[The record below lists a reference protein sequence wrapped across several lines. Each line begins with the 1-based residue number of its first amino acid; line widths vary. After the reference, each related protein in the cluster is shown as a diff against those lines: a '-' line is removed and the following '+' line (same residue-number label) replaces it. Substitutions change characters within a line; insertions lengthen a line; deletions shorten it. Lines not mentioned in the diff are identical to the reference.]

1 MQPLSSLTVKNKES
15 ELKSVKALRYNS
27 LGGAHGEQ
35 LWKLPCKGRSLS
47 KLEFLY
53 LDAVSGQDSPHEQDI
68 LPTKEGQLE

>member
-35 LWKLPCKGRSLS
+35 L
-47 KLEFLY
+47 
-53 LDAVSGQDSPHEQDI
+53 
-68 LPTKEGQLE
+68 